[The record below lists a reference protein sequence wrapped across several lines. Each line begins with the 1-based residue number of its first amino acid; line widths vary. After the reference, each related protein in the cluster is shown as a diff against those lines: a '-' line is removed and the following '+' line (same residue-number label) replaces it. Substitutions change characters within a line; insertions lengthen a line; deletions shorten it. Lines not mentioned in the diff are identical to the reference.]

1 MERARRAGL
10 TGAGVALGVALSLV
24 GSAVS
29 IWIAVLD
36 AQSTD
41 PAVFGAVV
49 ALSFAVVGA
58 VVAAA
63 RPDNSVG
70 WLMLGAG
77 VAWAVGNAGV
87 DIAYHGIVVSP
98 GSVPGAAAYALAGA
112 AVRGIGWWGLVI
124 GLPMLFPSGRPVGR
138 HRRRLPRAY
147 AVVLVCSALDPL
159 TAPDG
164 DLPQLGH
171 WHNPIAPPSGVQWIN
186 SLVFFASIP
195 LGTVCIGFAIAG
207 LVGRW
212 RRGSALE
219 RQQLGL
225 FAVAA
230 CLPIVAAPVAILG
243 GNIGWVFGPAV
254 VLLPLAVGFAV
265 LARGLYDLRTAAN
278 RTLVWVLLSA
288 VVAGVYALVIASL
301 DGAFGV
307 QGGSWTSWL
316 AAAVVAVSFA
326 PLRDGLQR
334 VVNRLTFGRW
344 DEPYDVLAD
353 LGQRLEASTDVERLL
368 AHVAVELRALGLD
381 EVRIIDA
388 EGRVLAGQS
397 QLSADSVVMPLT
409 AYGHAVGRLCYR
421 RPAWSERTRDRRLLD
436 DLAGHLGGV
445 LHAYELTG
453 DLQRARE
460 RLVLARE
467 EERRRLR
474 RDLHDGLGPA
484 LAGHLLRLDVIAG
497 KVGRKSAASADIDAL
512 RDELRGTVGE
522 IRRVVEGL
530 RPPALDELGLTGTLA
545 QVSHRLTAGSPMS
558 VDLQIADLPQLPA
571 AMEVAVVRIVTEAVT
586 NAVRHAGASRA
597 RVTIEMFDAML
608 RVTISD
614 DGRGFD
620 VRIQG
625 APRSGN
631 GMETMRERAEELR
644 GRLTVDSDGSG
655 TTVTVHLPHHAHAAA
670 STFRDVLTSGQ

>member
-1 MERARRAGL
+1 MDDESMD
-10 TGAGVALGVALSLV
+10 TV
-24 GSAVS
+24 
-29 IWIAVLD
+29 
-36 AQSTD
+36 
-41 PAVFGAVV
+41 VFSAVV

-63 RPDNSVG
+63 RPNNSVG

-87 DIAYHGIVVSP
+87 DVAHHGIVVSP

-112 AVRGIGWWGLVI
+112 CVRAIGWWGLVI

-138 HRRRLPRAY
+138 YRRWLPRLLV
-147 AVVLVCSALDPL
+147 VVLVGVVLDPL
-159 TAPDG
+159 TAADG

-171 WHNPIAPPSGVQWIN
+171 WQNPLALPPDWQWLN
-186 SLVFFASIP
+186 SLAFFASIP
-195 LGTVCIGFAIAG
+195 LGTVCTVLAVIG

-212 RRGSALE
+212 RQGSALE

-230 CLPIVAAPVAILG
+230 CLPILAAPVALLG
-243 GNIGWVFGPAV
+243 GGIGWVFGPAV
-254 VLLPLAVGFAV
+254 VPLPFVVGFAV
-265 LARGLYDLRTAAN
+265 LARGLYDLRTATN

-288 VVAGVYALVIASL
+288 VVAGVYALVIVSL
-301 DGAFGV
+301 DTVFGV

-334 VVNRLTFGRW
+334 AVNRLTFGRW

-353 LGQRLEASTDVERLL
+353 LGQRLEATTDVQRLL
-368 AHVAVELRALGLD
+368 EHVAVELRGLGLD
-381 EVRIIDA
+381 DVVIIDA
-388 EGRVLAGQS
+388 DGRLLAGQGHPS
-397 QLSADSVVMPLT
+397 GESVMMPLT
-409 AYGHAVGRLCYR
+409 AYGQRVGTLCYR
-421 RPAWSERTRDRRLLD
+421 RPAWSERARDRRLLD

-445 LHAYELTG
+445 LHAYQLTS
-453 DLQRARE
+453 DLQGARE

-497 KVGRKSAASADIDAL
+497 KIGRSSAASADVDAL
-512 RDELRGTVGE
+512 RVELGATMGE

-530 RPPALDELGLTGTLA
+530 RPPALDELGLAGTLA
-545 QVSHRLTAGSPMS
+545 QVTERLTSGSS
-558 VDLQIADLPQLPA
+558 LTVDLEVADLPQLPA
-571 AMEVAVVRIVTEAVT
+571 AMEVAIFRIVTEAVT
-586 NAVRHAGASRA
+586 NTVRHANASHC
-597 RVTIEMFDAML
+597 RVTIEVLDAML
-608 RVTISD
+608 RVTVSD

-620 VRIQG
+620 LRRQG
-625 APRSGN
+625 SPRRGN
-631 GMETMRERAEELR
+631 GLDTMRERAEELR
-644 GRLTVDSDGSG
+644 GQFAVQSASG
-655 TTVTVHLPHHAHAAA
+655 TTVTVNLPLQPRFAA
-670 STFRDVLTSGQ
+670 STNIDVLASGR